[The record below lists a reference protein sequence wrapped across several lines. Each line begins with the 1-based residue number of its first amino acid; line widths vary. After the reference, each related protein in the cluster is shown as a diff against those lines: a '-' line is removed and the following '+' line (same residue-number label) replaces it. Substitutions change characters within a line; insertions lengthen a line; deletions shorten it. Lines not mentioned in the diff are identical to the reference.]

1 MIDYYDSNHI
11 LIDVIVFSF
20 GLPHFTNR
28 IAVLNTSHGSAI
40 LSLNINIKNSK
51 L

>member
-1 MIDYYDSNHI
+1 M
-11 LIDVIVFSF
+11 LTDVIVFSF
-20 GLPHFTNR
+20 GLPLFTNKV
-28 IAVLNTSHGSAI
+28 AVLNTSHRPAI